1 MLRLLLLGSIV
12 VIVEQSAECD
22 IMNDITGSNNVH
34 NKKKTTAEKKSE
46 RRINLLAIW
55 KRTNDCSEEKKKNR
69 IASTFMRGP

>member
-34 NKKKTTAEKKSE
+34 NKKNDCWEKK
-46 RRINLLAIW
+46 W
-55 KRTNDCSEEKKKNR
+55 KEN
-69 IASTFMRGP
+69 